1 MLSTR
6 FSDGHILGE
15 GEKEVGIKEIE
26 LVLQKAD
33 SKIFL
38 YVYEQP

>member
-15 GEKEVGIKEIE
+15 GEKEVCIKEIE
-26 LVLQKAD
+26 LVLQRAD
-33 SKIFL
+33 FKGFL
-38 YVYEQP
+38 YVYEQL